1 MESCVIILDN
11 SEWNRNGDYFPTRLD
26 AQKDAA
32 SLIFDAKIR
41 SNIENCVGLM
51 LMAGS
56 QVKVLVAPTSER
68 PKYESA
74 LFGPEASR
82 IEGHS
87 NCINAIQVAQLA
99 LKHRTNKNQAQRII
113 LFLGSPPIGASET
126 DQLQQDLAA
135 LGKQMKKNGV
145 AIDLVLFGDAES
157 VVGIFNAFLDSVN
170 SSSGSSSHILL
181 VSPGKSLRE
190 AVGASEIVRSAGA
203 GDAEM
208 GGGFDAEAD
217 PELAMAIRLSLEQQT
232 RDSGAAAEA
241 EAEQPRTAEEEEL
254 MQAIAMS
261 LEESGNGRGNE
272 RGNE

>member
-1 MESCVIILDN
+1 MESTVVILDN
-11 SEWNRNGDYFPTRLD
+11 SEWNRNGDYFPTRFD

-74 LFGPEASR
+74 LFGPEAGR
-82 IEGHS
+82 IEGHCS
-87 NCINAIQVAQLA
+87 CINAIQVARLA

-113 LFLGSPPIGASET
+113 LHFLGSPPAGASEI

-145 AIDLVLFGDAES
+145 AIDLVLFGDAEP
-157 VVGIFNAFLDSVN
+157 VVGVFNAFLDTVN
-170 SSSGSSSHILL
+170 SSTSSNSSSHILL

-190 AVGASEIVRSAGA
+190 AVATSEILRSAGRRGKA
-203 GDAEM
+203 VV
-208 GGGFDAEAD
+208 
-217 PELAMAIRLSLEQQT
+217 QQ
-232 RDSGAAAEA
+232 RQS
-241 EAEQPRTAEEEEL
+241 
-254 MQAIAMS
+254 S
-261 LEESGNGRGNE
+261 RGQQRKEN
-272 RGNE
+272 

>member
-1 MESCVIILDN
+1 MQSTVVILDN
-11 SEWNRNGDYFPTRLD
+11 SEWNRNGDYFPTRFD

-56 QVKVLVAPTSER
+56 QVKVSVAPTSER

-74 LFGPEASR
+74 LFGPEAGR
-82 IEGHS
+82 IEGHCS
-87 NCINAIQVAQLA
+87 CINAMQVAQLA

-113 LFLGSPPIGASET
+113 LLLGSPPAGASEI
-126 DQLQQDLAA
+126 DQLQQDLTA
-135 LGKQMKKNGV
+135 LGKRMKKNGV
-145 AIDLVLFGDAES
+145 AIDLVLFGDAEP
-157 VVGIFNAFLDSVN
+157 VVGVFNAFLDSVN
-170 SSSGSSSHILL
+170 SSPSSNSSSHILL

-190 AVGASEIVRSAGA
+190 AVATSVILRSAGA
-203 GDAEM
+203 AEAEM

-217 PELAMAIRLSLEQQT
+217 PELAMAIRLSLEQQS
-232 RDSGAAAEA
+232 REGGGAAEA

-254 MQAIAMS
+254 MQAIAMC
-261 LEESGNGRGNE
+261 LEGGSGNGSE
-272 RGNE
+272 